1 MKLSSDPVD
10 LRQTEVVQFE
20 LEEWIDS
27 SPFELLLAARIV
39 LQAAR
44 KIDFASAE
52 MATNPVDIFPLVRL
66 HDR

>member
-1 MKLSSDPVD
+1 MKLYSDPVD

-44 KIDFASAE
+44 
-52 MATNPVDIFPLVRL
+52 
-66 HDR
+66 